1 MTPFEALY
9 GLKPVP
15 IPLGP
20 YLDAV
25 VPAAV
30 DMVQQRASVMQSLKD
45 HLGKAQNRIKQFADL
60 KRSER
65 AFQIGD
71 MVFLK
76 LQSYRQQT
84 VAVRTCLKLCSKY
97 FGPYEILERIGQVAY
112 KLKQPPGSRVHPV
125 FHVSLLKKQVGSQ
138 QVISTPL
145 PEMDD
150 QDCCPLKPAAVLQR
164 RTIIRQ
170 QKHITQWLIQ
180 WAGLTPEEASWE
192 DQLFILHQFPEFKP

>member
-1 MTPFEALY
+1 
-9 GLKPVP
+9 
-15 IPLGP
+15 
-20 YLDAV
+20 
-25 VPAAV
+25 
-30 DMVQQRASVMQSLKD
+30 
-45 HLGKAQNRIKQFADL
+45 
-60 KRSER
+60 
-65 AFQIGD
+65 

-112 KLKQPPGSRVHPV
+112 KLKLPPGSRVHPV

-192 DQLFILHQFPEFKP
+192 DLLFILHLSSIHFQNSSLEDKSCLKERVIVSSIIIGIIGTMSFVANQTKRVA